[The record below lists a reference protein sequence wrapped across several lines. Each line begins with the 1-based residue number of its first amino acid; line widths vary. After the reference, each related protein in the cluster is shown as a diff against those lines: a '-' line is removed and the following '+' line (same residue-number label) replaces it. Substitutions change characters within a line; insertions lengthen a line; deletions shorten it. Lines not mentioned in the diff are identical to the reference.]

1 MPRSKRFEGGKG
13 NFFPK
18 TLEGPPDNI
27 IALGLIAS
35 AGLGFGHIPMAHWN
49 QLQPYEGE
57 DEDGNLERVETSK

>member
-1 MPRSKRFEGGKG
+1 MKQ
-13 NFFPK
+13 
-18 TLEGPPDNI
+18 NI

-35 AGLGFGHIPMAHWN
+35 AGLGFGHMPMAHWN